1 MNEIDSSINFGLV
14 FSMTHLI
21 CELCTQYPFPDLQ
34 SKYNTITSSTKL
46 INYYLGSL
54 NIHINHVR
62 AQLI

>member
-1 MNEIDSSINFGLV
+1 
-14 FSMTHLI
+14 MTHLI